1 MITKRNKTTQF
12 KCGSLILGGNN
23 NIYIQ
28 SMTTTKTKDVDSTVK
43 QIKELEQA
51 GCQIIR
57 VAVLDEIDANSIK
70 EIKKQIN
77 IPLVA
82 DIHFDYRLALIAIE
96 NGVDKIRIN
105 PGNIV
110 NKNHIKQI
118 VVACKAKGI
127 GIRIGLNSGSLPN
140 ALPATAENFIRV
152 MKKEVEMLEEFGFT
166 DICLSLKATSVLTTI
181 ECYELAAKTFKYPL
195 HIGVTEAGTLIG
207 GTVKSS
213 SALSVLLLK
222 GIGNTIRVSLTENP
236 VLEIKVAK
244 EILKCLGLKKDG
256 VDFVSCPTCGRL
268 EYDMEEIAKR
278 VESFCDTLNKK
289 IKVAVMGCTVNGP
302 GEARDSDIGICG
314 NKDSVLIFK
323 KGKVF
328 KKVKPEN
335 AYGELTSIISNDF

>member
-1 MITKRNKTTQF
+1 MITKRNKTHQF
-12 KCGSLILGGNN
+12 KCGQLLLGGNN
-23 NIYIQ
+23 KVYIQ
-28 SMTTTKTKDVDSTVK
+28 SMTTTKTKDVEKTVN
-43 QIKELEQA
+43 QIKELEKV
-51 GCQIIR
+51 GCEIVR
-57 VAVLDEIDANSIK
+57 VAVLDEADANAIRDIK
-70 EIKKQIN
+70 NQIS

-82 DIHFDYRLALIAIE
+82 DIHFDYKLALIAIE

-118 VVACKAKGI
+118 VDACKTKNI

-140 ALPATAENFIRV
+140 TLAPTPENFIKV
-152 MKKEVEMLEEFGFT
+152 MKNEVEMLEEFGFT

-181 ECYELAAKTFKYPL
+181 KCYELAAKNFKYPL

-244 EILKCLGLKKDG
+244 EILKCLGLKTDG

-268 EYDMEEIAKR
+268 EYDMEDIAKK

-328 KKVKPEN
+328 KKVKPED
-335 AYGELTSIISNDF
+335 AYNELSKIIKNDF